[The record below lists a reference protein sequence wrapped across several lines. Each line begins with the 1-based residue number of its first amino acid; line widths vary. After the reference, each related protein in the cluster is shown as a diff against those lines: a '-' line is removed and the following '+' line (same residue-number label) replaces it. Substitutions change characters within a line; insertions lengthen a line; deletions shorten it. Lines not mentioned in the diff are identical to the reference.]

1 MNYFCPELVD
11 LKTAEKLPSTSLDQE
26 GLQKCAYMIRI
37 SMIIKTINI
46 MEREIPD
53 IFKYFE
59 QNLFHGLRTQR
70 KGAGE
75 IMRAMIHTP
84 IVGRKDYA
92 FFPHAFQLIPDDSA
106 HSAAPVNIGSQR
118 KMRTVL
124 LDNSQGKS
132 AGIFR
137 LPSF

>member
-37 SMIIKTINI
+37 SMIIKT
-46 MEREIPD
+46 M
-53 IFKYFE
+53 
-59 QNLFHGLRTQR
+59 NLFHGLRTQR